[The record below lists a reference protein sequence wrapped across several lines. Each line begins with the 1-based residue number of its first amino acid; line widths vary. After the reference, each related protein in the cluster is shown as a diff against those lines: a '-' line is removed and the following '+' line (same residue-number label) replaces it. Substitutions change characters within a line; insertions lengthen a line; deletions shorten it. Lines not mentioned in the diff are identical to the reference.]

1 MKLMEGS
8 GLRFC
13 SKKVIRML
21 DFEDKRVKG
30 LVKQLAQR
38 IDLCRNFKDIVV
50 VNDPKMPSM
59 AGVNAKTG
67 ELFINLGNGIMSFE
81 ELSKCI
87 TGVVVHE
94 AIHLDSRFSSP
105 SDWKT
110 FQQHR
115 KSMKRRKLLN
125 EKGMFWQNLVYD
137 FEIHYQ
143 LNKRGQIKPKFQ
155 RELRGFLTMTRN
167 KVFEKDPTDLVL
179 SMEYPTTKEQ
189 KKVKKIIE
197 DRNLDII
204 QKISK
209 LAKDRKLNQPQEK
222 GKTPS
227 RTLITEMVEND
238 SENDSKDKKGKSEQ
252 KKETKA
258 KGVRIKKEI
267 EKENQK
273 NELVERLSNL
283 GLSVE
288 EINEVLQRKNVTDI
302 VAKIECLENSMK
314 DILPNLELEISKE
327 KTNEKSKDIGHR
339 INGYK
344 RINDFSDLSRN
355 VEDMVT
361 VGEFDMEEV
370 RIPYNIDRKCKGNI
384 LIVRDVS
391 GSVSSPPMD
400 KIVRDVTI
408 AVIQIARKKQHKVG
422 VVDFHSKV
430 EPIYDKNKQILT
442 TNYNILLLDSMKFK
456 MGYSTLLSRAIEF
469 INEEIVKKAPD
480 VPLNVFIITDSM
492 VDYDE
497 EKMKIK
503 GKTNVVGL
511 WVTKIS
517 EEKYLDKTFE
527 KIIKENNG
535 KLFMISEENKEAM
548 LTKLIRN
555 FGG

>member
-1 MKLMEGS
+1 M
-8 GLRFC
+8 
-13 SKKVIRML
+13 V
-21 DFEDKRVKG
+21 
-30 LVKQLAQR
+30 
-38 IDLCRNFKDIVV
+38 
-50 VNDPKMPSM
+50 
-59 AGVNAKTG
+59 
-67 ELFINLGNGIMSFE
+67 
-81 ELSKCI
+81 
-87 TGVVVHE
+87 
-94 AIHLDSRFSSP
+94 
-105 SDWKT
+105 
-110 FQQHR
+110 
-115 KSMKRRKLLN
+115 
-125 EKGMFWQNLVYD
+125 
-137 FEIHYQ
+137 
-143 LNKRGQIKPKFQ
+143 
-155 RELRGFLTMTRN
+155 RN
-167 KVFEKDPTDLVL
+167 KVFEKDPKDLIL

-197 DRNLDII
+197 NRNLDVI

-209 LAKDRKLNQPQEK
+209 LAKDKKLNQPQGQGK
-222 GKTPS
+222 GKAPS
-227 RTLITEMVEND
+227 KTLITEMIADD
-238 SENDSKDKKGKSEQ
+238 SESDNKSKKEKPEQ

-258 KGVRIKKEI
+258 KGVRIKREI

-283 GLSVE
+283 GLNIE
-288 EINEVLQRKNVTDI
+288 EINEVLQRKDVSDI

-314 DILPNLELEISKE
+314 DILPNLELEMSKE
-327 KTNEKSKDIGHR
+327 KTNERSKDVGHR

-384 LIVRDVS
+384 LIIRDVS

-400 KIVRDVTI
+400 KLVRDVT
-408 AVIQIARKKQHKVG
+408 VSLIQIARKKQHKVG

-442 TNYNILLLDSMKFK
+442 SNYNVLLLDSMKFK
-456 MGYSTLLSRAIEF
+456 MGYSTLLSKAIEF
-469 INEEIVKKAPD
+469 INEEIVKKNPSI
-480 VPLNVFIITDSM
+480 PLNVFIITDSM

-497 EKMKIK
+497 DNMKIK

-511 WVTKIS
+511 WVTEKD
-517 EEKYLDKTFE
+517 EEKYLCKTFE
-527 KIIKENNG
+527 RIIKENNG
-535 KLFMISEENKEAM
+535 KLFMISEESKDAM